1 MKGSIS
7 KGTPRK
13 AASKRSPK
21 PSRKPRR
28 IRYASLEQSKAAGD
42 WAVKKYDGVFRR
54 LAH

>member
-1 MKGSIS
+1 MKSTVG
-7 KGTPRK
+7 KGTPGK
-13 AASKRSPK
+13 AGSKRSPK

-42 WAVKKYDGVFRR
+42 WAVKKYDGVLRR